1 MDRIRIDLIN
11 EITEAEAIAEAW
23 EAVKRVRT
31 KAGNDYK
38 ILHKNFSGCYGD
50 AENIYVST
58 FAGCT
63 YHLHDEIKMEESVK
77 YWKYGEVAEERIIKA
92 PCRIPY
98 FRKNADEIETEIKA
112 RAAMYRDRAERLK
125 KQLANLET
133 AVRAYAEKLSA
144 ALEELAENTG
154 GEDSFLYYRVA
165 EEVTR
170 RNAKYYC

>member
-1 MDRIRIDLIN
+1 MNKLRREL
-11 EITEAEAIAEAW
+11 EIEIAEAEAIAEAW
-23 EAVKRVRT
+23 EAVKRERT
-31 KAGNDYK
+31 KSGQDFKTIY
-38 ILHKNFSGCYGD
+38 KNFSGCYHD
-50 AENIYVST
+50 AEKIFVYSKRGRN
-58 FAGCT
+58 AR
-63 YHLHDEIKMEESVK
+63 DEIKFVESVQ
-77 YWKYGEVAEERIIKA
+77 YWKYGEVAEDRILKEYF
-92 PCRIPY
+92 RIPY

-154 GEDSFLYYRVA
+154 GKDSFLYYRVT

-170 RNAKYYC
+170 SSAKYYR

>member
-23 EAVKRVRT
+23 EAVKRERT
-31 KAGNDYK
+31 KSGQDFK
-38 ILHKNFSGCYGD
+38 IMHKNFSGCYHD
-50 AENIYVST
+50 AEKIYIYGRYYS
-58 FAGCT
+58 
-63 YHLHDEIKMEESVK
+63 DEIKFEESVQF
-77 YWKYGEVAEERIIKA
+77 WRYGEVAEERIIKV

-133 AVRAYAEKLSA
+133 AVKAYAEKLTA

-154 GEDSFLYYRVA
+154 GKDSFLYYRIT
-165 EEVTR
+165 EEITSR
-170 RNAKYYC
+170 SAKYYR

>member
-1 MDRIRIDLIN
+1 MDRIRNDLLK

-23 EAVKRVRT
+23 EAVKRERT
-31 KAGNDYK
+31 KSGQDFK
-38 ILHKNFSGCYGD
+38 IMHKNFSGCYHD
-50 AENIYVST
+50 AEKIYIYGRYYS
-58 FAGCT
+58 
-63 YHLHDEIKMEESVK
+63 DEIKFEESVQ
-77 YWKYGEVAEERIIKA
+77 YWKYGEVAEERIIKV

-154 GEDSFLYYRVA
+154 GKDSFLYYRIT
-165 EEVTR
+165 EEITSR
-170 RNAKYYC
+170 SAKYYR

>member
-1 MDRIRIDLIN
+1 MDKLRRELEI
-11 EITEAEAIAEAW
+11 EITEAETIAEAW
-23 EAVKRVRT
+23 EAVKREKT
-31 KAGNDYK
+31 KSGQDYK
-38 ILHKNFSGCYGD
+38 IICKNFSGCYHD
-50 AENIYVST
+50 AEKIFVYSKP
-58 FAGCT
+58 CSIR
-63 YHLHDEIKMEESVK
+63 DEIKLEESVQF
-77 YWKYGEVAEERIIKA
+77 WQYGEVAEERIIKV

-125 KQLANLET
+125 KQLPNLET
-133 AVRAYAEKLSA
+133 AVKAYAEKLTA

>member
-1 MDRIRIDLIN
+1 MEKIRKELEK
-11 EITEAEAIAEAW
+11 EILNAEALAEAW

-38 ILHKNFSGCYGD
+38 IPHKNFSGCYGD
-50 AENIYVST
+50 AEKIYVST

-77 YWKYGEVAEERIIKA
+77 YWKYGEVAEERIIKV

-133 AVRAYAEKLSA
+133 AVRVYAEKLSA

-154 GEDSFLYYRVA
+154 GKDSFLYYRVT

>member
-1 MDRIRIDLIN
+1 MDRIRNDLLK
-11 EITEAEAIAEAW
+11 EITEAEAIAKAW
-23 EAVKRVRT
+23 EAVKRERT
-31 KAGNDYK
+31 KSGQDFK
-38 ILHKNFSGCYGD
+38 IMHKNFSGCYHD
-50 AENIYVST
+50 AEKIYIYGRYYS
-58 FAGCT
+58 
-63 YHLHDEIKMEESVK
+63 DEIKFEESVQ
-77 YWKYGEVAEERIIKA
+77 YWKYGEVAEERIIKV

-133 AVRAYAEKLSA
+133 AVKAYAEKLTA

-154 GEDSFLYYRVA
+154 GKDSFLYYRVT

-170 RNAKYYC
+170 SSAKYYC

>member
-1 MDRIRIDLIN
+1 MDRIRNDLLK

-23 EAVKRVRT
+23 KAVKRERT
-31 KAGNDYK
+31 KSGQDFKTIY
-38 ILHKNFSGCYGD
+38 KNFSGCYHD
-50 AENIYVST
+50 AEKIYIYGRYYS
-58 FAGCT
+58 
-63 YHLHDEIKMEESVK
+63 DEIKFEESVQ
-77 YWKYGEVAEERIIKA
+77 YWKYGEVAEERIIKV

-133 AVRAYAEKLSA
+133 AVKAYAEKLTA

-154 GEDSFLYYRVA
+154 GKDSFLYYRVT

>member
-23 EAVKRVRT
+23 EAVKRERT
-31 KAGNDYK
+31 KSGQDFK
-38 ILHKNFSGCYGD
+38 IMHKNFSGCYHD
-50 AENIYVST
+50 AEKIYIYGRYYS
-58 FAGCT
+58 
-63 YHLHDEIKMEESVK
+63 DEIKLEESVQF
-77 YWKYGEVAEERIIKA
+77 WHYGEVAEERIIKV

-125 KQLANLET
+125 KQIANLET

-154 GEDSFLYYRVA
+154 GKDSFLYYRVT